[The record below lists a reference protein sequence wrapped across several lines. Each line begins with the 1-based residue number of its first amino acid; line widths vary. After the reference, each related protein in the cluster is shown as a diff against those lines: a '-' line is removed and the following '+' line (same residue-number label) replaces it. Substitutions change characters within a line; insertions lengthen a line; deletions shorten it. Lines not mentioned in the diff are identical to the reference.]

1 MIEEAFKKAEGK
13 SALFLGR
20 LKNFTQEE
28 VAIFLKQYDVTFT
41 QELSDDVAI
50 VIESTM
56 LTPPQEEIS
65 YTVYKQKLTT
75 FRLDQFEKLYAEKI
89 TPDSL
94 LMALK
99 LSNDQDRLI
108 RLLKNEAFDK
118 TLYLKLFK
126 LYDWK
131 GEGVHESDENRDV
144 TTTFV
149 KRFYNPE
156 QFMDPAMVYSP
167 ITLMSIVA
175 ESDDAEVLDAMLTM
189 PHYEIKISKGE
200 KRPKTLKEMIA
211 INPHASSDTLTQ
223 LSRFKNQ
230 DIDYFLVHN
239 DALPHALQESIYER
253 SSYDIKKMLTQ
264 NANLSDILF
273 DALLQEDEEIVSY
286 LFTFAKID
294 KERLEKVKG
303 HPHFAIL
310 GDGEGIVE
318 VLAELLEMDDSA
330 LVCKLAENPLVQ
342 AQALEVIYA
351 KHEEKVI
358 PSLCSNPNTPSIMIE
373 AFAKLGQYDAILAA
387 NPNTPTDILIAYF
400 NRQEDALN
408 MALASNES
416 LPITYLQQFQLDPLL
431 MNTLSNNKTFT
442 ENILNGLGI

>member
-28 VAIFLKQYDVTFT
+28 VAIFLKQYEVTFT

-56 LTPPQEEIS
+56 LTPPQEDVS
-65 YTVYKQKLTT
+65 YTIYKQKIPT
-75 FRLDQFEKLYAEKI
+75 FRLDVFETLYAQKI

-94 LMALK
+94 LMSLK
-99 LSNDQDRLI
+99 LSNDQERLI

-118 TLYLKLFK
+118 SLYLKLFK

-175 ESDDAEVLDAMLTM
+175 ESEDGDVLDAMLTM

-239 DALPHALQESIYER
+239 DALPFTLQESIYER
-253 SSYDIKKMLTQ
+253 ASYDIKKMLTQ
-264 NANLSDILF
+264 NGNLSEVLF
-273 DALLQEDEEIVSY
+273 DKLLKEDEEIVSY

-294 KERLEKVKG
+294 NERLEKVKG
-303 HPHFAIL
+303 HQHFAIL
-310 GDGEGIVE
+310 GDGEGIE
-318 VLAELLEMDDSA
+318 DVLVQLLASEDST

-342 AQALEVIYA
+342 AQALEKIYA
-351 KHEEKVI
+351 EHGEKVI
-358 PSLCSNPNTPSIMIE
+358 SALCSNVNTPTIMIE

-400 NRQEDALN
+400 NREEDALN

-416 LPITYLQQFQLDPLL
+416 LPIAYLQQFQLNPLL